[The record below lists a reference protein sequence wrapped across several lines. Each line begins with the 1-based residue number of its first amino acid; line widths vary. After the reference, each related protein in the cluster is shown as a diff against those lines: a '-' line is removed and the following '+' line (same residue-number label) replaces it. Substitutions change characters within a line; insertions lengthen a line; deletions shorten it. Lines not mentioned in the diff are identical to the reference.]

1 MTRFLLLPLAPVLF
15 AGLCSAAPG
24 GFLGAEVPPSGT
36 PQVGRVVSGSPADK
50 AGLEPGDLVL
60 ALDGRRVR
68 SARDLGDLL
77 GRAYPQAP
85 FLFRVRRRGREVAL
99 RPGTY
104 SDWSSHWR
112 ANPSKPR
119 VGSAIVVAGR
129 RIEIGAPVVTWR
141 HPGGHDGYAHR
152 KAFSA
157 GALPSRPAG
166 GCNTPE
172 RYAPRRNLSP
182 AVAQVAADRGALTYD
197 LAAAQ
202 IDQVV
207 LHYDVAWTS
216 QNCFKVL
223 HDIRGLSCQF
233 LLDVDGTLYQTLD
246 VAERAR
252 HAGGANDRSV
262 GVEIAH
268 PGPLELTK
276 NLQSRY
282 TRDAQGVRFD
292 LGRLAGTVRTPDFV
306 VRPARPEP
314 VKAVVQG
321 RTYSMYDY
329 TPAQYRTLT
338 RLIAGL
344 RRALPRIK
352 LAVPRAPDQT
362 VVTKVLPKESL
373 QAWSGLLGHYHVSV
387 HKQDPGP
394 AFDWEK
400 LLSDVR
406 ALEAR
411 KR

>member
-1 MTRFLLLPLAPVLF
+1 MTRFPLPLASLLLLTGI
-15 AGLCSAAPG
+15 ANAAPG
-24 GFLGAEVPPSGT
+24 GFLGAEVPESG
-36 PQVGRVVSGSPADK
+36 PPRVGRVVPGSPAAK
-50 AGLEPGDLVL
+50 AGLESGDLVL
-60 ALDGRRVR
+60 TLNGRQVRRASAL
-68 SARDLGDLL
+68 AELL
-77 GRAYPQAP
+77 GLAYPQSP
-85 FLFRVRRRGREVAL
+85 FLLRVRRRGRSLTL

-104 SDWSSHWR
+104 GDWSAHWS
-112 ANPSKPR
+112 ANPAKPR
-119 VGSAIVVAGR
+119 VGTEIIVAGR

-141 HPGGHDGYAHR
+141 HPGGYDGYAHR
-152 KAFSA
+152 KAFSP

-172 RYAPRRNLSP
+172 RYAARRNLAP
-182 AVAQVAADRGALTYD
+182 ALAQVAADRGGLTYD

-246 VAERAR
+246 AADRAR

-276 NLQSRY
+276 GLQSRY
-282 TRDAQGVRFD
+282 TRDAGGVRFD
-292 LGRLAGTVRTPDFV
+292 LGRLAGTVRTPNFV
-306 VRPARPEP
+306 VRPTRPDP
-314 VKAVVQG
+314 IKGIVQG
-321 RTYSMYDY
+321 RPYSMYDY
-329 TPAQYRTLT
+329 TPAQYTTLA

-344 RRALPRIK
+344 RQALPRIK
-352 LAVPRAPDQT
+352 LAVPRTPDRQ
-362 VVTKVLPKESL
+362 VITKVLPKDDL
-373 QAWSGLLGHYHVSV
+373 QAWSGLLGHYHVSS

-400 LLSDVR
+400 LLREVK
-406 ALEAR
+406 ALEGR
-411 KR
+411 